1 MCAVSENTVAVNLC
15 SDRLL
20 NQVLLA
26 HQMGNDS
33 LFVYGRVG
41 ENFRQFSIFFRLFP
55 KTPVSREYL
64 CTTLRNLMDDKLCL
78 TQRLIEKSI
87 SKYSQDLRQNKGKR
101 KHKDHFFYYFF

>member
-41 ENFRQFSIFFRLFP
+41 ERF
-55 KTPVSREYL
+55 
-64 CTTLRNLMDDKLCL
+64 
-78 TQRLIEKSI
+78 
-87 SKYSQDLRQNKGKR
+87 
-101 KHKDHFFYYFF
+101 